1 SKWRLSLPR
10 ASYNGSGSGA
20 AAAEPSTVGDTLE
33 REEGGGTEAGASA
46 DESSNRKQ
54 PPPVD
59 PKIEKEL
66 KKVVQKTAATFA
78 PRASTKTKNPAVP
91 GSTLYTVFEVQGY
104 VSMLLGGALSFNLI
118 FPSNEPDIWRLMGMW
133 SIWMFT
139 IPSLRAR
146 DCSNKEKEALNY
158 LFLLIPLINV
168 MIPFFVK
175 SFAVVWSADT
185 VAFFVMYAWK

>member
-1 SKWRLSLPR
+1 MLQSKWRLSLPR

-66 KKVVQKTAATFA
+66 KKVPLLPLF
-78 PRASTKTKNPAVP
+78 PWFISLFFSWLN
-91 GSTLYTVFEVQGY
+91 
-104 VSMLLGGALSFNLI
+104 SMNL
-118 FPSNEPDIWRLMGMW
+118 
-133 SIWMFT
+133 
-139 IPSLRAR
+139 R
-146 DCSNKEKEALNY
+146 DKSY
-158 LFLLIPLINV
+158 LAICRQRNNWCI
-168 MIPFFVK
+168 
-175 SFAVVWSADT
+175 
-185 VAFFVMYAWK
+185 